1 LATAACSA
9 TAIVRLVPGG
19 LPVRSVN
26 GTLAQRVHVIETERL
41 LLEPLDRSRLEDF
54 VALTGDPM
62 TMRYWWPGGAFNCDL
77 AERNFA
83 ASLARLAEHDFGRRW
98 IVNKEDG
105 VGLGFTETKHFGEG
119 FDDISP
125 TEVEIGWM
133 LSPRFWGRGYATEAG
148 AAIRDEAFVRL
159 SLDTIVAGH
168 HPANLASGRVVEK
181 LGMVFECDLVAGNG
195 WPSRLYRLTRGRWA
209 SGR

>member
-1 LATAACSA
+1 
-9 TAIVRLVPGG
+9 
-19 LPVRSVN
+19 LPVRSGD
-26 GTLAQRVHVIETERL
+26 GTLAQRVHVIETKRL

-54 VALTGDPM
+54 VALTADLT
-62 TMRYWWPGGAFNCDL
+62 TMRYWWPGGAFSRDL

-83 ASLARLAEHDFGRRW
+83 ASLARLAELDFGRRW
-98 IVNKEDG
+98 IVNKDG
-105 VGLGFTETKHFGEG
+105 VGLGFTETKYFGEAY
-119 FDDISP
+119 DDISP

-133 LSPRFWGRGYATEAG
+133 LSPRFWGQGYATEAG

-159 SLDTIVAGH
+159 SLDTIVAVH
-168 HPANLASGRVVEK
+168 HPANSASGRVVEK
-181 LGMVFECDLVAGNG
+181 LGMVFARDVVAGNG